1 MSPEAAS
8 AVSHRATQLENAL
21 RKVIRGKDDIVRLA
35 VVSLLA
41 RGHLLIEGVPGVG
54 KTTLGQ
60 ALARAL
66 DCTFQ
71 RVQFTSDMLPSDV
84 LGISIYSA
92 IEQKFEFK
100 RGPVFTNVLLA
111 DEINRTTP
119 KTQSALLEAMNEAQ
133 VTVDSHSFPLPQPF
147 LVIATQNP
155 VEHHGTY
162 PLPESQLDRFLMRV
176 RMGYPD
182 SNAEREILR
191 SEAGTTQ
198 LDAMRPVLASAD
210 VLEMQNAVTKIRVD
224 ESLVSYALS
233 IVKKTRE
240 SEHFSLGVSPRGS
253 QMLYRAA
260 QAMAFLEGRSFCTPE
275 DFKPLVVPVFAHRVV
290 VNGLYSSTLKKS
302 EQAEQAIQE
311 IVESTP
317 IPV

>member
-1 MSPEAAS
+1 MSPETAS
-8 AVSHRATQLENAL
+8 AVSHRAAQLENAL
-21 RKVIRGKDDIVRLA
+21 RKVIRGKDDILRLA
-35 VVSLLA
+35 VVSLIA

-92 IEQKFEFK
+92 VEQRFEFK

-119 KTQSALLEAMNEAQ
+119 KTQSALLEAMNESQ
-133 VTVDSHSFPLPQPF
+133 VTVDAHSYPLPQPF

-198 LDAMRPVLASAD
+198 LESMKPVLSAAD
-210 VLEMQNAVTKIRVD
+210 VLEMQQAVTQVRVD

-233 IVKKTRE
+233 IVRKTRE
-240 SEHFSLGVSPRGS
+240 SEQLSLGVSPRGS

-260 QAMAFLEGRSFCTPE
+260 QAMAFLDGRTFCTP
-275 DFKPLVVPVFAHRVV
+275 DDIKPLVVPVFAHRVV

-317 IPV
+317 VPV

>member
-1 MSPEAAS
+1 MSPEIAS
-8 AVSHRATQLENAL
+8 AVSHRAAQLENAL
-21 RKVIRGKDDIVRLA
+21 RKVIRGKDDILRLA
-35 VVSLLA
+35 VVSLIA

-84 LGISIYSA
+84 IGISIYSA
-92 IEQKFEFK
+92 AEQQFEFK

-119 KTQSALLEAMNEAQ
+119 KTQSALLEAMNESQ
-133 VTVDSHSFPLPQPF
+133 VTVDARSYPLPQPF

-182 SNAEREILR
+182 SDAEREILR
-191 SEAGTTQ
+191 SEAGTAQ
-198 LDAMRPVLASAD
+198 LEAMRPVLSGAD
-210 VLEMQNAVTKIRVD
+210 VLEMQHAATQIRVD

-233 IVKKTRE
+233 IVAKTRE
-240 SEHFSLGVSPRGS
+240 SEQFSLGVSPRGS

-260 QAMAFLEGRSFCTPE
+260 QAMAFLDGRSFCTPE
-275 DFKPLVVPVFAHRVV
+275 DIKPLVVPVFAHRVV

-302 EQAEQAIQE
+302 EQAEQVIQE

-317 IPV
+317 VPI

>member
-1 MSPEAAS
+1 MFPETAS
-8 AVSHRATQLENAL
+8 AVSHRAAQLENAL
-21 RKVIRGKDDIVRLA
+21 RKVIRGKDDILRLA
-35 VVSLLA
+35 VVCLVA

-92 IEQKFEFK
+92 VEQQFEFK

-119 KTQSALLEAMNEAQ
+119 KTQSALLEAMNEGQ
-133 VTVDSHSFPLPQPF
+133 VTVDAHCHPLPQPF
-147 LVIATQNP
+147 LVVATQNP

-176 RMGYPD
+176 HMGYPD
-182 SNAEREILR
+182 ANAEREILR
-191 SEAGTTQ
+191 AEAGAAQ
-198 LDAMRPVLASAD
+198 LDSVQPVLTGAD
-210 VLEMQNAVTKIRVD
+210 VLEMQQVVTQVEVD
-224 ESLVSYALS
+224 DSLVHYALE
-233 IVKKTRE
+233 IVRRTRKHE
-240 SEHFSLGVSPRGS
+240 KLTLGVSPRGS

-260 QAMAFLEGRSFCTPE
+260 QAMAFLDGRGFCVPE
-275 DFKPLVVPVFAHRVV
+275 DFKPLAVPVFAHRV
-290 VNGLYSSTLKKS
+290 GIHGMYSSGVKKS
-302 EQAEQAIQE
+302 VRAEDIIHE
-311 IVESTP
+311 IVDSV
-317 IPV
+317 PVPV

>member
-1 MSPEAAS
+1 MSPETAI
-8 AVSHRATQLENAL
+8 AVSHRAAQLENAL
-21 RKVIRGKDDIVRLA
+21 RKVIRGKDDIIRLA
-35 VVSLLA
+35 VVSLIA

-84 LGISIYSA
+84 IGISIYSA
-92 IEQKFEFK
+92 VEQQFEFK

-119 KTQSALLEAMNEAQ
+119 KTQSALLEAMNESQ
-133 VTVDSHSFPLPQPF
+133 VTVDAHSYPLPQPF

-191 SEAGTTQ
+191 SEAGAAQ
-198 LDAMRPVLASAD
+198 LEAMQPVLSGTD
-210 VLEMQNAVTKIRVD
+210 VLEMQHAVTQVRVD
-224 ESLVSYALS
+224 DSLVSYALS
-233 IVKKTRE
+233 IVKKTRD
-240 SEHFSLGVSPRGS
+240 SEQFSLGVSPRGS

-260 QAMAFLEGRSFCTPE
+260 QAMAFLDGRSFCTPE
-275 DFKPLVVPVFAHRVV
+275 DIKPLVVPVFAHRVV

-302 EQAEQAIQE
+302 EQAEQVIHE

-317 IPV
+317 VPT

>member
-1 MSPEAAS
+1 MPPETAS
-8 AVSHRATQLENAL
+8 AVAQRAAQLENAV
-21 RKVIRGKDDIVRLA
+21 REIIRGKDDIIRLA
-35 VVSLLA
+35 LVSLLA

-66 DCTFQ
+66 DCSFQ

-92 IEQKFEFK
+92 IEQQFEFK

-119 KTQSALLEAMNEAQ
+119 KTQSALLEAMNEGQ
-133 VTVDSHSFPLPQPF
+133 VTMDAHSYSLPQPF

-162 PLPESQLDRFLMRV
+162 PLPESQLDRFLIRA

-182 SNAEREILR
+182 SDAEREILR
-191 SEAGTTQ
+191 SEAGSARLET
-198 LDAMRPVLASAD
+198 MRAVLSGSD
-210 VLEMQNAVTKIRVD
+210 VLDLQQAVTRVRVD
-224 ESLVSYALS
+224 ESLVEYALT
-233 IVKKTRE
+233 IVRKTRE
-240 SEHFSLGVSPRGS
+240 SESLSLGVSPRGS

-260 QAMAFLEGRSFCTPE
+260 QAMAFLSGRNFCTPE

-290 VNGLYSSTLKKS
+290 VNGTYASTLKKS
-302 EQAEQAIQE
+302 EQAELLITE

-317 IPV
+317 VPV

>member
-1 MSPEAAS
+1 VSPEAAS

-21 RKVIRGKDDIVRLA
+21 RKVIRGKDDIARLA

-260 QAMAFLEGRSFCTPE
+260 QAMAFLDGRSFCTPE

-290 VNGLYSSTLKKS
+290 VNGLYSSTVKKS

>member
-1 MSPEAAS
+1 MSPETAS
-8 AVSHRATQLENAL
+8 AVSHRAAQLENAL
-21 RKVIRGKDDIVRLA
+21 RKVIRGKDDILRLA
-35 VVSLLA
+35 VVSLIA

-92 IEQKFEFK
+92 VEQQFEFK

-119 KTQSALLEAMNEAQ
+119 KTQSALLEAMNESQ
-133 VTVDSHSFPLPQPF
+133 VTVDAHSYPLPQPF

-191 SEAGTTQ
+191 SEAGTSK
-198 LDAMRPVLASAD
+198 LEAMQPVLNGAD
-210 VLEMQNAVTKIRVD
+210 VLEMQHAVTQIRVD

-233 IVKKTRE
+233 IVRKTRE
-240 SEHFSLGVSPRGS
+240 SEQFSLGVSPRGS

-260 QAMAFLEGRSFCTPE
+260 QAMAFLDGRSFCTPE

-302 EQAEQAIQE
+302 EQAEQVIQE
-311 IVESTP
+311 IVDSTP
-317 IPV
+317 VPV